1 MNQFKKN
8 IQNEMNGTL
17 IRVLGI
23 KNSMAVPKLV
33 KVIINCGLGEAIKD
47 KKILEKMSAQLSIIT
62 GQMPIMTKAKKAIST
77 FKLREGDPIGLKVT
91 LRGKRMWDFTQRLI
105 GIALP
110 RVRDFQG
117 ISKHGFDGKGNYTL
131 GIREQ
136 SIFPEL
142 DYALIDRTR
151 GFEVTCVTTARDD
164 RSAMKLLEVIGFP
177 FEKR

>member
-1 MNQFKKN
+1 
-8 IQNEMNGTL
+8 
-17 IRVLGI
+17 
-23 KNSMAVPKLV
+23 MAVPKLV

-47 KKILEKMSAQLSIIT
+47 KKITEKMSAQLSIIT
-62 GQMPIMTKAKKAIST
+62 GQTPIVTKAKKAIST

-91 LRGKRMWDFTQRLI
+91 LRGKRMWDFVQRLI
-105 GIALP
+105 GVALP

-151 GFEVTCVTTARDD
+151 GFEVTCVTTAHDD
-164 RSAMKLLEVIGFP
+164 RSAMKLLETIGFP